1 MNLISRIF
9 SRLLRKPVPDAAKQ
23 PAEAAPVLPAQP
35 AQVPDTPDAPSQPAP
50 APDAPDTSAQPDDSS
65 PSGFGEKNHELT
77 VPEFID
83 FMREKVAEMP
93 SSRLFRPMSLGM
105 MVPGTD
111 NIALLAVERSST
123 VGERCL
129 IARCMRRGTDL
140 CVSHYMMR
148 GSHEDILA
156 YLASPAGIEE
166 ISASFRTL
174 SDAVDDKN

>member
-50 APDAPDTSAQPDDSS
+50 GAPDTPAQPDDANSS
-65 PSGFGEKNHELT
+65 GSGEKEHELT
-77 VPEFID
+77 VPEFIG

-105 MVPGTD
+105 MVPGTG

-129 IARCMRRGTDL
+129 IARCMRKGTDL

-148 GSHEDILA
+148 GSHEDVLA
-156 YLASPAGIEE
+156 YLDSPAGIEE
-166 ISASFRTL
+166 ISASFGAL